1 MSNLNDPRVLFAA
14 ERTLM
19 AWNRTSISMMAF
31 GFVIERFGLFLDIVG
46 RKEVM
51 LFQRH
56 FSFFVGVSFILLAS
70 FVSLYSIR
78 QHMVILKTIKPVE
91 IPTGYNLWAGIF
103 VNGILG
109 ILGIALGIYLSQGII

>member
-1 MSNLNDPRVLFAA
+1 
-14 ERTLM
+14 M

-46 RKEVM
+46 RKELM

-78 QHMVILKTIKPVE
+78 QHMVILKSIKPVE
-91 IPTGYNLWAGIF
+91 IPSGYNLWAGIF
-103 VNGILG
+103 VNGVLG